1 MKTSRTSAPSGPQ
14 YAECSTPPGRTYAS
28 SGPSSYGAVDDERLH
43 PLEHDPELLV
53 RMAVER
59 HGRARLEAD
68 EVQHRGVA
76 EQRLPAHA
84 GGELE
89 CAMAS
94 SRTNWAICGAPSL
107 DYRCV
112 AVMIVEQRDYHVYT
126 GKLPELVRLYETEG
140 IPIQQEILGGLV
152 GAFTTDVG
160 ALSTYTTLWRYDSF
174 AEREERRARLQA
186 DERWKDV
193 PRQGPAA
200 HPHAAEP
207 DPRPDVVLAAAVMG
221 ALDGKVAIVTGGA
234 QGIGAAIAAGLAAE
248 GATRRRRRPRT
259 RRERRRSE
267 APTSTSDEEDVARMV
282 EETLARHGRIDILV
296 NNAGLYASL
305 EMRAFTEIP
314 LEEWNRVMEVNVAS
328 MFLTCRA
335 VVPVMREQGG
345 GKIVNI
351 SSGTPFRGVPFLLHY
366 VTSKG
371 AIVALTR
378 ALAKELGKD
387 SIHVNCVAPGFT
399 MSDGVKS
406 HPEVIE
412 KLRDV
417 SVASRTIQRDQVP
430 EDVVGAVVFLCT
442 PAADFITGQ
451 TMVIDGGQYFH

>member
-1 MKTSRTSAPSGPQ
+1 VSA
-14 YAECSTPPGRTYAS
+14 
-28 SGPSSYGAVDDERLH
+28 
-43 PLEHDPELLV
+43 LE
-53 RMAVER
+53 
-59 HGRARLEAD
+59 
-68 EVQHRGVA
+68 
-76 EQRLPAHA
+76 
-84 GGELE
+84 
-89 CAMAS
+89 
-94 SRTNWAICGAPSL
+94 
-107 DYRCV
+107 
-112 AVMIVEQRDYHVYT
+112 
-126 GKLPELVRLYETEG
+126 
-140 IPIQQEILGGLV
+140 
-152 GAFTTDVG
+152 
-160 ALSTYTTLWRYDSF
+160 
-174 AEREERRARLQA
+174 
-186 DERWKDV
+186 
-193 PRQGPAA
+193 
-200 HPHAAEP
+200 
-207 DPRPDVVLAAAVMG
+207 
-221 ALDGKVAIVTGGA
+221 GKVGIVTGGA
-234 QGIGAAIAAGLAAE
+234 QGIGAAIVSGLQAAG
-248 GATRRRRRPRT
+248 ATVVVADLNPPDGGIRADVA
-259 RRERRRSE
+259 S
-267 APTSTSDEEDVARMV
+267 EEDVSAMV
-282 EETLARHGRIDILV
+282 EETLERHGRIDVLV

-314 LEEWNRVMEVNVAS
+314 LDEWNRVLEVNVAS

-335 VVPVMREQGG
+335 VVPIMREAGG

-378 ALAKELGKD
+378 ALAKELGRD

>member
-1 MKTSRTSAPSGPQ
+1 
-14 YAECSTPPGRTYAS
+14 
-28 SGPSSYGAVDDERLH
+28 
-43 PLEHDPELLV
+43 
-53 RMAVER
+53 
-59 HGRARLEAD
+59 
-68 EVQHRGVA
+68 
-76 EQRLPAHA
+76 
-84 GGELE
+84 
-89 CAMAS
+89 
-94 SRTNWAICGAPSL
+94 
-107 DYRCV
+107 
-112 AVMIVEQRDYHVYT
+112 
-126 GKLPELVRLYETEG
+126 
-140 IPIQQEILGGLV
+140 
-152 GAFTTDVG
+152 
-160 ALSTYTTLWRYDSF
+160 
-174 AEREERRARLQA
+174 
-186 DERWKDV
+186 
-193 PRQGPAA
+193 
-200 HPHAAEP
+200 
-207 DPRPDVVLAAAVMG
+207 MG

-234 QGIGAAIAAGLAAE
+234 QGIGKAIADGLSAE
-248 GATRRRRRPRT
+248 GARIVIADLQAAEDAAAAYPDGVGLTVDV
-259 RRERRRSE
+259 
-267 APTSTSDEEDVARMV
+267 ADEDDVARMV
-282 EETLARHGRIDILV
+282 ADTVERCGSVDILV

-305 EMRAFTEIP
+305 EMRPFTEIP

-387 SIHVNCVAPGFT
+387 GIHVNCVAPGFT

-417 SVASRTIQRDQVP
+417 SVAGRTIQRDQVP

-442 PAADFITGQ
+442 AAADFVTGQ

>member
-1 MKTSRTSAPSGPQ
+1 VT
-14 YAECSTPPGRTYAS
+14 
-28 SGPSSYGAVDDERLH
+28 
-43 PLEHDPELLV
+43 
-53 RMAVER
+53 
-59 HGRARLEAD
+59 AR
-68 EVQHRGVA
+68 
-76 EQRLPAHA
+76 
-84 GGELE
+84 
-89 CAMAS
+89 
-94 SRTNWAICGAPSL
+94 
-107 DYRCV
+107 
-112 AVMIVEQRDYHVYT
+112 
-126 GKLPELVRLYETEG
+126 
-140 IPIQQEILGGLV
+140 
-152 GAFTTDVG
+152 
-160 ALSTYTTLWRYDSF
+160 
-174 AEREERRARLQA
+174 
-186 DERWKDV
+186 
-193 PRQGPAA
+193 
-200 HPHAAEP
+200 
-207 DPRPDVVLAAAVMG
+207 

-234 QGIGAAIAAGLAAE
+234 QGIGAAIARGLEAE
-248 GATRRRRRPRT
+248 GATVVVADLNPPEGAIRADVA
-259 RRERRRSE
+259 S
-267 APTSTSDEEDVARMV
+267 EEDVGRLV
-282 EETLARHGRIDILV
+282 EEALARHGRIDVLV

-314 LEEWNRVMEVNVAS
+314 LAEWNRVMEVNVAS

-335 VVPVMREQGG
+335 AVPVMREQGG

-399 MSDGVKS
+399 MSDGVRS
-406 HPEVIE
+406 HPEVVE

-417 SVASRTIQRDQVP
+417 SVAARTIQRDQVP

>member
-1 MKTSRTSAPSGPQ
+1 MS
-14 YAECSTPPGRTYAS
+14 
-28 SGPSSYGAVDDERLH
+28 
-43 PLEHDPELLV
+43 
-53 RMAVER
+53 
-59 HGRARLEAD
+59 
-68 EVQHRGVA
+68 
-76 EQRLPAHA
+76 
-84 GGELE
+84 
-89 CAMAS
+89 
-94 SRTNWAICGAPSL
+94 
-107 DYRCV
+107 
-112 AVMIVEQRDYHVYT
+112 
-126 GKLPELVRLYETEG
+126 
-140 IPIQQEILGGLV
+140 
-152 GAFTTDVG
+152 
-160 ALSTYTTLWRYDSF
+160 
-174 AEREERRARLQA
+174 
-186 DERWKDV
+186 
-193 PRQGPAA
+193 
-200 HPHAAEP
+200 
-207 DPRPDVVLAAAVMG
+207 
-221 ALDGKVAIVTGGA
+221 ALDGTVAIVTGGA
-234 QGIGAAIAAGLAAE
+234 QGIGAAIAAGLEAE
-248 GATRRRRRPRT
+248 GATVVVADLNPPEGGIRADVA
-259 RRERRRSE
+259 SE
-267 APTSTSDEEDVARMV
+267 AEVAALVDEVRG
-282 EETLARHGRIDILV
+282 RHGRIDILV

-335 VVPVMREQGG
+335 VVPVMRDQGG

-378 ALAKELGKD
+378 ALAKEVGKD

-417 SVASRTIQRDQVP
+417 SVASRTLQRDQVP

-442 PAADFITGQ
+442 PAAGFITGQ